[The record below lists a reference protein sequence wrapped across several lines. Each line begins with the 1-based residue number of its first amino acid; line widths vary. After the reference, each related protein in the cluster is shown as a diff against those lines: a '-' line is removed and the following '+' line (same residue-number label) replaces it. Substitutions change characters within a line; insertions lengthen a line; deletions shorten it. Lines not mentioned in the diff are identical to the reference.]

1 VARVS
6 NERQEQLRRIVV
18 EMRMMEG
25 SVNTLQQRLEL
36 LNSATGELRLAQNSL
51 KELQEID
58 KGNPMLVPIG
68 GGAFVD
74 AELGDISKIIVGIG
88 ADVSVEMK
96 FETAVED
103 ISERLEEMEKA
114 QTAVQQQLGQI
125 LTQLESHQQ
134 VAERLSAEIQ
144 GGPIG
149 V

>member
-1 VARVS
+1 MAM
-6 NERQEQLRRIVV
+6 ERQEQLRRIVV

-36 LNSATGELRLAQNSL
+36 LTSAIGELRLAQNSL
-51 KELQEID
+51 KDLQDID

-68 GGAFVD
+68 GGAFVN
-74 AELGDISKIIVGIG
+74 AELGDLSNVIVGIG

-96 FETAVED
+96 YENAVED
-103 ISERLEEMEKA
+103 ITERLEEMEKA
-114 QTAVQQQLGQI
+114 HTAVQQQLGQI
-125 LTQLESHQQ
+125 LAQLESHQQ

-144 GGPIG
+144 GDSPG

>member
-1 VARVS
+1 M
-6 NERQEQLRRIVV
+6 ERQEQLRRILV

-36 LNSATGELRLAQNSL
+36 LTSAISELRLAQNSL
-51 KELQEID
+51 KDLQDID

-68 GGAFVD
+68 GGAFVN
-74 AELGDISKIIVGIG
+74 AELGDLSNVIVGIG

-96 FETAVED
+96 YENAVED
-103 ISERLEEMEKA
+103 ITERLEEMEKA
-114 QTAVQQQLGQI
+114 HTAVQQQLGQI
-125 LTQLESHQQ
+125 LAQLESHQQ

-144 GGPIG
+144 GDSPG